1 MAEQTENLSGEN
13 NLLQGSS
20 VLYKIASFSYS
31 ENIERLMNRDIFLCT
46 PDDTVQFAA
55 KEMAARG
62 ISSVIA
68 ADSEGVPVGIVTE
81 RDMVRK
87 VVADGDVC
95 DIGKRI
101 SDVMT
106 ADPVCLSPDDSLF
119 DSLYAFSTHNVKHLP
134 VVRDGQVVGIITL
147 RQIMKLRYSEPFVLI
162 GELEQAQSPEEYK
175 KLKEGLIELVHEK
188 LSTRVDPV
196 DVVNMLSLINFHIHK
211 KLLSKVINSQ
221 KSAPPADYCFFVTG
235 SHGRKENL
243 LFPDQ
248 DFCVITEDHDESRKQ
263 EIDAYFAK
271 VSQEF
276 SESLNEVGFVFCPGN
291 VMGQNPDWR
300 KPLSQWKQFIWEVFN
315 REGPYT
321 VRYMTLIFDSAPLY
335 GNEMLFTQ
343 YIDHAYDGLSK
354 NYTVLRQ
361 MHDEEEAQH
370 KVPLG
375 IFHTFITE
383 KDKNHKK
390 KIDMKKSGLIFL
402 IESARILALKHGIR
416 ETSTLARLQA
426 LVHKGVIHR
435 DDSEYFENAYR
446 VILHH
451 TLMAQTDN
459 FLHKGETDYYLNPYE
474 LSERSQE
481 ILKQAFKAISRLQEL
496 VGSDFGEL
504 IL

>member
-1 MAEQTENLSGEN
+1 MVEQSENLSEDN
-13 NLLQGSS
+13 NLLQNSS

-31 ENIERLMNRDIFLCT
+31 ENIKRLMNRDVFLCR
-46 PDDTVQFAA
+46 PDDTVQFVAR
-55 KEMAARG
+55 EMAGRG
-62 ISSVIA
+62 ISSVIVT
-68 ADSEGVPVGIVTE
+68 DSEGVPAGIVTE

-95 DIGKRI
+95 DIGKSI
-101 SDVMT
+101 SDIMT
-106 ADPVCLSPDDSLF
+106 AGPVCLSPDDSLF
-119 DSLYAFSTHNVKHLP
+119 DSLYAFSTNNIKHLP
-134 VVRDGQVVGIITL
+134 VVRDRKVVGIITL

-162 GELEQAQSPEEYK
+162 GELEQAQSLEDYK
-175 KLKEGLIELVHEK
+175 KIKVDMIDLVHEK
-188 LSTRVDPV
+188 LSSRVDPV
-196 DVVNMLSLINFHIHK
+196 DVVNMLSLINFHIHR
-211 KLLSKVINSQ
+211 KLLLKVIESQ
-221 KSAPPADYCFFVTG
+221 QDLPPVDYCFFVTG
-235 SHGRKENL
+235 SHGRRENL

-248 DFCVITEDHDESRKQ
+248 DFCVITEDHDESRK
-263 EIDAYFAK
+263 EEVDSYFEK

-276 SESLNEVGFVFCPGN
+276 SNALNEVGFVFCPGN

-300 KPLSQWKQFIWEVFN
+300 KPLSQWKQFVWEVFN
-315 REGPYT
+315 REGPFT
-321 VRYMTLIFDSAPLY
+321 IRHMTLIFDSAPLY
-335 GNEMLFTQ
+335 GNKLLFNQ
-343 YIDHAYDGLSK
+343 YIDHAYDKLSK
-354 NYTVLRQ
+354 NHNVLRQ
-361 MHDEEEAQH
+361 MHDEEEGRH

-383 KDKNHKK
+383 KDKEHKK
-390 KIDMKKSGLIFL
+390 EVDMKKSGLIFL

-416 ETSTLARLQA
+416 ETSTLSRLQA
-426 LVHKGVIHR
+426 LVQKNVIHS

-459 FLHKGETDYYLNPYE
+459 HLHKGAENYYLNPYE

-496 VGSDFGEL
+496 VGSEFGEL

>member
-1 MAEQTENLSGEN
+1 MAEQTDNLSEEN
-13 NLLQGSS
+13 SLLHSSS

-31 ENIERLMNRDIFLCT
+31 ENIERLMKRGILLCK
-46 PDDTVQFAA
+46 PDDTVQFVA
-55 KEMAARG
+55 KEMTGRG
-62 ISSVIA
+62 ISSVIVT
-68 ADSEGVPVGIVTE
+68 DSEGVPIGIVTE

-87 VVADGDVC
+87 VVADGEVC

-101 SDVMT
+101 SDIMT

-119 DSLYAFSTHNVKHLP
+119 DSLYAFSTHNIKHLP
-134 VVRDGQVVGIITL
+134 VVRDRKVVGIITL

-162 GELEQAQSPEEYK
+162 GELEQAQSLEEYK
-175 KLKEGLIELVHEK
+175 KLREDLVGLVHEK
-188 LSTRVDPV
+188 LCSRVDPV

-211 KLLSKVINSQ
+211 KLLYNVIDSQ
-221 KSAPPADYCFFVTG
+221 QSAPPVDYCFFVTG

-248 DFCVITEDHDESRKQ
+248 DFCVITEDHDESRK
-263 EIDAYFAK
+263 EEVDAYFEK
-271 VSQEF
+271 VSREF
-276 SESLNEVGFVFCPGN
+276 SEALNKVGFVFCPGN

-300 KPLSQWKQFIWEVFN
+300 RPLSQWNQFVWDVFH

-335 GNEMLFTQ
+335 GNEVLFNR

-354 NYTVLRQ
+354 NYNVLRQ
-361 MHDEEEAQH
+361 MHDEEEGRH

-375 IFHTFITE
+375 IFNTFITE
-383 KDKNHKK
+383 KDKKHKK
-390 KIDMKKSGLIFL
+390 EIDMKKSGLIFL

-426 LVHKGVIHR
+426 LVKKGIIHS

-459 FLHKGETDYYLNPYE
+459 FLHKGEADYYLNPHE